1 MSQPFKLLFLGVIWL
16 ILLIFGGTLGY
27 MLIEGADFLS
37 SLFMTVITITTIGY
51 QEYVPLSTAGR
62 VFTIFLALGG
72 VGFFFYMLS
81 VISEFVVHLT
91 LQTFE
96 GRGMEKEILKLSD
109 HAILCGF
116 GRIGKNIY
124 ELIKEEIPVVVIE
137 KDPELIKELKEKKV
151 LHLEGDATEEE
162 VLLKAGIKRA
172 RHLIAVLG
180 EDPLNVYLVL
190 SARMLNPRI
199 NIVSRAD
206 DPSVEKKLY
215 QAGANRVLSPY
226 LSGAKKMALAVLK
239 PNVMDF
245 IDIAGYD
252 PTTSLQLEEILVEEG
267 SALVNKT
274 ILESRIRDLTNAI
287 ILAIKRKSGEMI
299 FNPASSTMIL
309 EGDILIALG
318 ERERIETLSDL
329 AKRKG

>member
-1 MSQPFKLLFLGVIWL
+1 
-16 ILLIFGGTLGY
+16 
-27 MLIEGADFLS
+27 MLSEGADFLS
-37 SLFMTVITITTIGY
+37 SLFMSVITFTTIGY
-51 QEYVPLSTAGR
+51 EEYVPLSTAGR
-62 VFTIFLALGG
+62 IFTIFLALGG
-72 VGFFFYMLS
+72 VGFFFYMFS

-96 GRGMEKEILKLSD
+96 GRGMEKEILKQND

-137 KDPELIKELKEKKV
+137 KDPELIKELKEKKI
-151 LHLEGDATEEE
+151 LYLEGDATEEE

-299 FNPASSTMIL
+299 FNPAGNTVIL
-309 EGDILIALG
+309 EGDILIALY
-318 ERERIETLSDL
+318 TYCPW
-329 AKRKG
+329 RKGKT